1 MQVCLLGH
9 LYSSLCNIIVIVY
22 NLYFPQRG
30 HVYLLD
36 YEVLDQLPANIINE
50 KQTYLSAPL
59 CLLHYNRHGELKPI
73 AIQVWFYNDLLL

>member
-1 MQVCLLGH
+1 M
-9 LYSSLCNIIVIVY
+9 
-22 NLYFPQRG
+22 YFPQRG

-36 YEVLDQLPANIINE
+36 YEVLDQLPANIVNG

-73 AIQVWFYNDLLL
+73 AIQVWFYIVIVSYL